1 MTAAKIASPTCA
13 ENQGRRQE
21 VGVQARQ
28 RRHRSPSLMGRR
40 AEGDGGS
47 GRRAAG
53 RPCLQPSK
61 FLDSPV
67 GEGPAF
73 VGASLADLRRF
84 PAEAGGGFQVDAA
97 QRGLDPTDW
106 KPLSTVGAGARA
118 AVLNMRAD
126 LMGDLRELKRPL
138 VYGRITIV
146 PRPSGSMSGAG
157 ASTQG
162 SPSAPTPSESCRT
175 TGSPR
180 GSGSMHPCQSPSAV
194 SRVVSRWR
202 RPSERTATTATTAG
216 ITRAAAS
223 HGFVR
228 RA

>member
-1 MTAAKIASPTCA
+1 MEDARPEDLASS
-13 ENQGRRQE
+13 
-21 VGVQARQ
+21 
-28 RRHRSPSLMGRR
+28 HRSSWIVPWVKDLHSWV
-40 AEGDGGS
+40 
-47 GRRAAG
+47 
-53 RPCLQPSK
+53 
-61 FLDSPV
+61 PV
-67 GEGPAF
+67 SQIF
-73 VGASLADLRRF
+73 GASR
-84 PAEAGGGFQVDAA
+84 PKPGPGFQVDAA